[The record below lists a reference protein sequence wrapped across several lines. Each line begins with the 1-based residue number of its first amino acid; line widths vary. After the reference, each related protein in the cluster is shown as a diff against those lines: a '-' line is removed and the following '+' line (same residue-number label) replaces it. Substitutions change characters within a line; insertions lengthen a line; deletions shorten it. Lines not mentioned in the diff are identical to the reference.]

1 MISLPGFRKTR
12 APNGTGQQTPD
23 SRTPD
28 SATKGT
34 SRLDHDA
41 LQALVERA
49 ERASEALR
57 SLESTTDRGEE
68 FAAMERRIA
77 ELEGQL
83 AAAEQASAE
92 LTAIRARSGEQA
104 EAQERV
110 AAEIAAAG
118 AEGARIASSIA
129 ELSGKI
135 DGVLQL
141 RHQMDRVEEL
151 NAQFTSMNGEAHA
164 ARSQIRDLVE
174 NISRLRTVHDDVL
187 RAHKHATIRLDGL
200 DQRHQTA
207 TNRMDVLERRA
218 ESSNEALEALLRLAS
233 GIPDVQHQLAVLK
246 ATADQVFQKTA
257 ALETQREMV
266 ERALGQ
272 SSQVASLNAQL
283 ATAFRGQEDQ
293 TRTLATLETRLADV
307 QALHDTVQ
315 SRSAEISAHQQ
326 KLDEAERDATRE
338 LVSLRGE
345 IRASTDRFELE
356 NRSLDAASERIAEL
370 RGVVNDC
377 EKRVAA
383 LDTSVQAVRET

>member
-23 SRTPD
+23 SRTSD
-28 SATKGT
+28 TASKVT

-57 SLESTTDRGEE
+57 SLESTTDRGEQ

-83 AAAEQASAE
+83 SAAEQASAE

-151 NAQFTSMNGEAHA
+151 NAQFTSMNGEANA
-164 ARSQIRDLVE
+164 NGS
-174 NISRLRTVHDDVL
+174 NIS
-187 RAHKHATIRLDGL
+187 I
-200 DQRHQTA
+200 
-207 TNRMDVLERRA
+207 
-218 ESSNEALEALLRLAS
+218 
-233 GIPDVQHQLAVLK
+233 
-246 ATADQVFQKTA
+246 
-257 ALETQREMV
+257 
-266 ERALGQ
+266 
-272 SSQVASLNAQL
+272 
-283 ATAFRGQEDQ
+283 
-293 TRTLATLETRLADV
+293 TR
-307 QALHDTVQ
+307 
-315 SRSAEISAHQQ
+315 
-326 KLDEAERDATRE
+326 
-338 LVSLRGE
+338 
-345 IRASTDRFELE
+345 
-356 NRSLDAASERIAEL
+356 
-370 RGVVNDC
+370 
-377 EKRVAA
+377 
-383 LDTSVQAVRET
+383 